1 MGELRSGLTLR
12 VALLKET
19 KLFETL
25 FHQCVEV
32 HMCRTF
38 ADAYTSCDVV
48 CDRASRSRDPTVHE
62 LIDAVLTSTLAGV
75 RGTQYVTMCYS
86 HYSYKFSAGKKVVD
100 SLYMI
105 VQYSLIQSS
114 GQ

>member
-1 MGELRSGLTLR
+1 MR
-12 VALLKET
+12 VALLQDNKW
-19 KLFETL
+19 FETV
-25 FHQCVEV
+25 FDKCVEV
-32 HMCRTF
+32 HMCGTF

-62 LIDAVLTSTLAGV
+62 LTDAVLTSALAGV

-100 SLYMI
+100 SL
-105 VQYSLIQSS
+105 
-114 GQ
+114 